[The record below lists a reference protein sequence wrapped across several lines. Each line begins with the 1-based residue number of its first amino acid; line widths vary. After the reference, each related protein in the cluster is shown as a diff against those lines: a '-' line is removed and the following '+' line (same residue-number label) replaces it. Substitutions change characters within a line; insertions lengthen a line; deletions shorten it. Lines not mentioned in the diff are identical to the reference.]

1 LVRVA
6 TDLYVRTVAVKSLDP
21 MRHSRTVV
29 VLVIPVVAAARA
41 FVWSWSHDTCL
52 IAVDIIG
59 PLSGRSIPLAPSG
72 GFNWVIAALNR
83 ETPSPQARPA

>member
-6 TDLYVRTVAVKSLDP
+6 TDLYVRTVAVKSLNP
-21 MRHSRTVV
+21 MRHSRTIM
-29 VLVIPVVAAARA
+29 VLVIPIVATARA

-59 PLSGRSIPLAPSG
+59 PLSAGAFP
-72 GFNWVIAALNR
+72 
-83 ETPSPQARPA
+83 

>member
-1 LVRVA
+1 LVGVA
-6 TDLYVRTVAVKSLDP
+6 PDLYVRTVAVKSLDP

-59 PLSGRSIPLAPSG
+59 PLSGRSIPLAPLRVFEVG
-72 GFNWVIAALNR
+72 IAVLYR
-83 ETPSPQARPA
+83 GT